1 MSQKIEQPLKLK
13 IVSELDNTSVRSG
26 PYWAELRVFL
36 AVSQAK
42 SYSRAALNLG
52 MSQPTV
58 GRNVKRLQDVIGTQ
72 LVVPTTTGVSLTPEG
87 ELLARSLIEV
97 DQKLMAISSGV
108 RAERSGIEGTVR
120 IAITEGL
127 AAIFVAPNISK
138 LTAQYANIRIMLKNP
153 VNMAV
158 FKDNRCDILL
168 GFGEVESSDLERV
181 ELGCIHLIPIV
192 AQEYIRK
199 HGIPTTDNI
208 ASHFFVDSD
217 FYQGGQKIWSD
228 WQDIVKRGTL
238 LHTSENSFAYALM
251 VRSGL
256 GIGLL
261 GTYALADVSSVPLD
275 LGIEIKV
282 PMYGYAYKDRLNSK
296 PVRIVFEWFCD
307 IFGNHQPVFSPNLNI
322 RDISTD
328 DLKWVVAKASETP
341 KFPG

>member
-1 MSQKIEQPLKLK
+1 
-13 IVSELDNTSVRSG
+13 
-26 PYWAELRVFL
+26 
-36 AVSQAK
+36 
-42 SYSRAALNLG
+42 
-52 MSQPTV
+52 
-58 GRNVKRLQDVIGTQ
+58 
-72 LVVPTTTGVSLTPEG
+72 
-87 ELLARSLIEV
+87 
-97 DQKLMAISSGV
+97 
-108 RAERSGIEGTVR
+108 
-120 IAITEGL
+120 
-127 AAIFVAPNISK
+127 
-138 LTAQYANIRIMLKNP
+138 
-153 VNMAV
+153 
-158 FKDNRCDILL
+158 
-168 GFGEVESSDLERV
+168 
-181 ELGCIHLIPIV
+181 LIPIV

-199 HGIPTTDNI
+199 NGIPTTDNI

-282 PMYGYAYKDRLNSK
+282 PMYGYVYKDRLNSK

-307 IFGNHQPVFSPNLNI
+307 IFGNHQPLFSPTLNI

-328 DLKWVVAKASETP
+328 DLKWVVAKATEIP